1 MEPLFAALTLAVVGY
16 MIGSVKIINE
26 GDAGIVER
34 LGQYR
39 RTLKPGLNFV
49 IPVVDTVIESNLR
62 EQMLD
67 IEPQSAITQDNVSL
81 KVDAV
86 IFWRIL
92 DAHKALYAID
102 GLEAALENLV
112 ITTLRSEIGS
122 LNLKETFSNRNK
134 INQRLLDDLDEATES
149 WGVKVV
155 RVEVQEIT
163 PSTTMKESLEL
174 ERAAESKKKATL
186 SETEGV
192 VKSIQQIS
200 EALRS
205 QPNAQMVLNYLM
217 LQRYVDSN
225 VKLGESTNS
234 KIIFM
239 DPKALNETIGELI
252 AADLPNTSTGNGS
265 GSNNV

>member
-26 GDAGIVER
+26 GNAAIVER
-34 LGQYR
+34 LGQYQ

-49 IPVVDTVIESNLR
+49 IPVVDTVIVESTR
-62 EQMLD
+62 EQLLD
-67 IEPQSAITQDNVSL
+67 IDPQGAITQDNVAL
-81 KVDAV
+81 EVDAV
-86 IFWRIL
+86 MYWKIL
-92 DAHKALYAID
+92 DTHKAYYAIED
-102 GLEAALENLV
+102 LEKALENLV

-122 LNLKETFSNRNK
+122 LNLKDTVSNRDK
-134 INQRLLDDLDEATES
+134 INQRLLHNLDEATES

-155 RVEVQEIT
+155 RVEVQKIT
-163 PSTTMKESLEL
+163 PSKTMMESLEL

-192 VKSIQQIS
+192 VESIRQIS
-200 EALRS
+200 KALES
-205 QPNAQMVLNYLM
+205 QPNPQAMLNYLM

-225 VKLGESTNS
+225 IKLSESPNS

-239 DPKALNETIGELI
+239 DPKALTDTIGEII
-252 AADLPNTSTGNGS
+252 AADTNNFGSSNGGNNS
-265 GSNNV
+265 